1 MKILVGISRV
11 LVGILF
17 IFSGLIKLNDP
28 IGFSFKLQDYFA
40 PEVLNLEFLIPY
52 SLLIAIFVVIFE
64 VLLGV
69 MLLIGYLRKF
79 TVWSLLLMIIFF
91 TFLTFYSAYYNK
103 VTDCGCFGDAI
114 PLTPWESFTKD
125 IILLILILILFFGS
139 KYIKPFFTRNIR
151 SLVIFVCFIGCLG
164 VTYHVLM
171 HLPILD
177 FRAYKIGANIEE
189 GMTIPEGAPKPI
201 YDYNWKF
208 KVDGKEKIVTTKG
221 DYPKQEGEFL
231 GVETTEIQAG
241 YEPPIHDFTI
251 ERDGKDYLD
260 EFLEEDNLIIVVAY
274 NLNKSEKDGFFPVQD
289 ITNEAL
295 KKGYRVIGMSASS
308 AERTKTLTER
318 YKLNFDFYFCD
329 ETTLKT
335 IVRSNP
341 GVLHLQNGT
350 IKQKVHWNDVEDL
363 QLPELENAKP
373 NLDFNL
379 KQRLDSIAVLD
390 QRYRKLM
397 QAKTPEERA
406 QLGEEMGLTP
416 EEYNGDLWAMQ
427 TVIDSSNMLFVEKVF
442 NNMGYPGKSVVGE
455 PTNTAAWYVLQH
467 NPDKIE
473 KYLPLIKEA
482 GEQGEIPFRLVA
494 MMEDRYLMNQ
504 EKPQV
509 YGTQGRTYNDE
520 RGSFIWPIENPET
533 VNQRRTEAGFDQ
545 TIEEYAKLL
554 FGEDFEYEVKTI
566 EDVKQ

>member
-1 MKILVGISRV
+1 M
-11 LVGILF
+11 
-17 IFSGLIKLNDP
+17 
-28 IGFSFKLQDYFA
+28 
-40 PEVLNLEFLIPY
+40 
-52 SLLIAIFVVIFE
+52 
-64 VLLGV
+64 
-69 MLLIGYLRKF
+69 
-79 TVWSLLLMIIFF
+79 
-91 TFLTFYSAYYNK
+91 
-103 VTDCGCFGDAI
+103 
-114 PLTPWESFTKD
+114 
-125 IILLILILILFFGS
+125 
-139 KYIKPFFTRNIR
+139 
-151 SLVIFVCFIGCLG
+151 
-164 VTYHVLM
+164 
-171 HLPILD
+171 
-177 FRAYKIGANIEE
+177 
-189 GMTIPEGAPKPI
+189 
-201 YDYNWKF
+201 
-208 KVDGKEKIVTTKG
+208 
-221 DYPKQEGEFL
+221 
-231 GVETTEIQAG
+231 
-241 YEPPIHDFTI
+241 
-251 ERDGKDYLD
+251 
-260 EFLEEDNLIIVVAY
+260 
-274 NLNKSEKDGFFPVQD
+274 
-289 ITNEAL
+289 

-473 KYLPLIKEA
+473 KYLPVIKEA